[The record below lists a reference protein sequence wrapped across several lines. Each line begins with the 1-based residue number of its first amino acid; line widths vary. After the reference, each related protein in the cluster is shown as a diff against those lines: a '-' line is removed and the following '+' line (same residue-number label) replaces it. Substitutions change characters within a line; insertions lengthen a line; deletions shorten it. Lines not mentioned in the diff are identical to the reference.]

1 MQDILGG
8 LKRFSSEKWILPWED
23 GTTTRRWL
31 YTSGYERWICGR
43 GGNLLDQLDVLQSGN
58 TCTLRV
64 KGRLVL
70 GEALD
75 HFDAAVQQA
84 LESEHHFL
92 ILNLEAMPVI
102 DSSGI
107 GAVVNAL
114 VQAKKLGGDAKLVN
128 PSPFATRTFKLMCIH
143 DLFTVFGTE
152 EDAIA
157 ACSS

>member
-1 MQDILGG
+1 MI
-8 LKRFSSEKWILPWED
+8 
-23 GTTTRRWL
+23 
-31 YTSGYERWICGR
+31 
-43 GGNLLDQLDVLQSGN
+43 QLDVLQGGN

-114 VQAKKLGGDAKLVN
+114 QAKKLGGGAKLVN
-128 PSPFATRTFKLMCIH
+128 PSPFATGTFKLMCIH
-143 DLFTVFGTE
+143 DLLPCSE
-152 EDAIA
+152 PRRMRSLRA
-157 ACSS
+157 AHDHVCRSPGLS